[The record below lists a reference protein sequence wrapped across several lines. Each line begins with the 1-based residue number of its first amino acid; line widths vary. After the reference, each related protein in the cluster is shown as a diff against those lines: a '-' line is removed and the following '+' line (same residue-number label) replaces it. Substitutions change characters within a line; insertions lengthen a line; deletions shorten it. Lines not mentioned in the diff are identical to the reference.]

1 MTKIPKEAVD
11 RALNEAGSA
20 WGMHLTAENKLNLME
35 AAISA
40 ALPHLAKPVDG
51 ERHEMA
57 VDEFY
62 KAVSLHV
69 EGLERLPSHEEREAL
84 KSGFHAY
91 HAALGAETVAQGPVL
106 DDKRWMDSGFVR
118 DIRNH
123 ARRLWNEDEFSCS
136 WNDENKEH
144 YIVRAAMLAAA
155 PPAPAAVQEPVHPDD
170 EAVDRFAI
178 AMKAKLAEKR
188 AQGYGG
194 WDRPEECTIGHLSQ
208 LLRKHI
214 DKGDAVDVGNF
225 SMMIHQRGGSIK

>member
-1 MTKIPKEAVD
+1 MMTKIPKEAVD
-11 RALNEAGSA
+11 RALSEAGSA
-20 WGMHLTAENKLNLME
+20 WGMHLTAENKRNLME
-35 AAISA
+35 AAISV

-51 ERHEMA
+51 ERHEMVA
-57 VDEFY
+57 PEGWVLVPKQPTKEMAY
-62 KAVSLHV
+62 KAACAHYGVGRV
-69 EGLERLPSHEEREAL
+69 NAVGGIEGISMTVDSIDYNFQRAFRRFW
-84 KSGFHAY
+84 K
-91 HAALGAETVAQGPVL
+91 GA
-106 DDKRWMDSGFVR
+106 
-118 DIRNH
+118 
-123 ARRLWNEDEFSCS
+123 
-136 WNDENKEH
+136 
-144 YIVRAAMLAAA
+144 LAASPTA
-155 PPAPAAVQEPVHPDD
+155 PPPPAAAQEPVHPDD